1 MSDFGSLVQ
10 DPNLK
15 QILQLLKNGNLDAA
29 RQQCYSILLQ
39 DNQNSYVLFLLGV
52 IAEKKGEF
60 EGAVKYLK
68 KSIISNSSPLSFFHA
83 TINIAFVD
91 VISLVLLQVTHHDS
105 DMPSYLLVRD
115 SVAVTRKQHHLSPT
129 HAHL

>member
-15 QILQLLKNGNLDAA
+15 QILQLLKSGNLDTA

-68 KSIISNSSPLSFFHA
+68 KSIISNSNNLECY
-83 TINIAFVD
+83 N
-91 VISLVLLQVTHHDS
+91 
-105 DMPSYLLVRD
+105 YLGQTL
-115 SVAVTRKQHHLSPT
+115 
-129 HAHL
+129 